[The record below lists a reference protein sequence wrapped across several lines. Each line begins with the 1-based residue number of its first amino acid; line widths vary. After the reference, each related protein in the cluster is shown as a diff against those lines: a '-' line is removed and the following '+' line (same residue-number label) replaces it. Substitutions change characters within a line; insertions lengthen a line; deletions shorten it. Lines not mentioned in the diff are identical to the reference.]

1 MNKNVL
7 TSTNLI
13 AKCTYNNGCNAA
25 FLEVRNDLELWVYGK
40 IYGKFDA
47 RGPEVKI
54 DLKLSPEVFSEIV
67 YHSSWNFPWSVAAL
81 VALRNIWRE
90 AARLNSFFKGV
101 GNYKIENTLLARRSY
116 NGGQNVAFLEVRNAS
131 DFWVYGKFY
140 DFQGV
145 RGPEVKI
152 DLKLSAQAKEELLLR
167 TSWVDPM
174 SQSVRNSVLKAWKL
188 AAQQHPFFKNLVMC
202 MN

>member
-25 FLEVRNDLELWVYGK
+25 FLEVRNDLELWVYGQ
-40 IYGKFDA
+40 INGKSA
-47 RGPEVKI
+47 
-54 DLKLSPEVFSEIV
+54 
-67 YHSSWNFPWSVAAL
+67 
-81 VALRNIWRE
+81 
-90 AARLNSFFKGV
+90 
-101 GNYKIENTLLARRSY
+101 
-116 NGGQNVAFLEVRNAS
+116 
-131 DFWVYGKFY
+131 
-140 DFQGV
+140 V